1 MNDQDLIKIFQKLKE
16 DPEFN
21 RPFDA
26 EKSWE
31 LVSKRCGFEAEEMQI
46 NYGFRD
52 YLEFYVFQFSH
63 TMIKPLA
70 VSMAVF
76 LLLLGGFASANSS
89 SFNALPGEPM
99 YQVKLSLEKFQLA
112 TAFSPEQKAKLQV
125 EFTSRRLEEMVALT
139 ATAYKDNAVAV
150 RIAMQQFKK
159 EVENIQSDLKQE
171 DASSSQT
178 ELAKEVGRKTKAYQE
193 TVADSIENL
202 PDDVK
207 QETDVVQQILK
218 DTQDEAVEVIIT
230 AHEATDDEAVAR
242 ELEKTFEQE
251 VATLQAKDLTL
262 EQKQK
267 IETAI
272 LLQKEGAYRRAFQ
285 LLKEIAVESN

>member
-1 MNDQDLIKIFQKLKE
+1 MNERDFEKLLESMKDAPEMGAGFETQKLW
-16 DPEFN
+16 DRF
-21 RPFDA
+21 
-26 EKSWE
+26 
-31 LVSKRCGFEAEEMQI
+31 AEE
-46 NYGFRD
+46 NDFPKNNETVDYGFRD

-285 LLKEIAVESN
+285 LLKEIVVE

>member
-1 MNDQDLIKIFQKLKE
+1 MNDQDLLKLFDKLKN

-21 RPFDA
+21 RPFDVV
-26 EKSWE
+26 KSWE
-31 LVSKRCGFEAEEMQI
+31 LVSKRCGFETEETQEK
-46 NYGFRD
+46 YGFRD
-52 YLEFYVFQFSH
+52 YLEFYVWQFGH
-63 TMIKPLA
+63 TMVKPLA

-139 ATAYKDNAVAV
+139 ATEYKDNASAIRVAV
-150 RIAMQQFKK
+150 QQFKK
-159 EVENIQSDLKQE
+159 EVENIQSDLKQKN
-171 DASSSQT
+171 ATSTQT
-178 ELAKEVGRKTKAYQE
+178 ELAKEVGRKTIAYQE
-193 TVADSIENL
+193 TVADSSANL

-207 QETDVVQQILK
+207 QETDAVQQILK

-230 AHEATDDEAVAR
+230 AHEATEDEAVAR
-242 ELEKTFEQE
+242 ELEKTFEQQ
-251 VATLQAKDLTL
+251 VAALQAKELTL
-262 EQKQK
+262 AQEQK

-285 LLKEIAVESN
+285 LLKEVVVE

>member
-1 MNDQDLIKIFQKLKE
+1 MNDQDLLKLFDKLKN

-21 RPFDA
+21 RPFDVV
-26 EKSWE
+26 KSWE
-31 LVSKRCGFEAEEMQI
+31 LVSKRCGFETEETQEK
-46 NYGFRD
+46 YGFRD
-52 YLEFYVFQFSH
+52 YLEFYVWQFGH
-63 TMIKPLA
+63 TMVKPLA

-139 ATAYKDNAVAV
+139 ATEYTDNASAIRVAV
-150 RIAMQQFKK
+150 QQFKK
-159 EVENIQSDLKQE
+159 QLENIQSDLKQKN
-171 DASSSQT
+171 ATSTQT
-178 ELAKEVGRKTKAYQE
+178 ELAKEVGRKTIAYQE
-193 TVADSIENL
+193 TVADSSANL

-207 QETDVVQQILK
+207 QETDAVQQILK

-230 AHEATDDEAVAR
+230 AHEATEDEAVAR
-242 ELEKTFEQE
+242 ELEKTFEQQ
-251 VATLQAKDLTL
+251 VAALQAKELTL
-262 EQKQK
+262 AQEQK

-272 LLQKEGAYRRAFQ
+272 LLQKEGAYRRVFQ
-285 LLKEIAVESN
+285 LLKEVVVE

>member
-1 MNDQDLIKIFQKLKE
+1 MNERDFEKLLESMKDAPEMGAGFDTQKLW
-16 DPEFN
+16 N
-21 RPFDA
+21 RF
-26 EKSWE
+26 
-31 LVSKRCGFEAEEMQI
+31 AEENDFPKNNETI
-46 NYGFRD
+46 DYGFRD

-63 TMIKPLA
+63 TIVKPLA

-89 SFNALPGEPM
+89 SFNALPGEKM
-99 YQVKLSLEKFQLA
+99 YNVKLSLEKIQLA

-139 ATAYKDNAVAV
+139 ATAYKDNAGAV

-171 DASSSQT
+171 NATSSQT

-272 LLQKEGAYRRAFQ
+272 LLKKEGAYRRAFQ
-285 LLKEIAVESN
+285 LLKEIIVE